1 MSNRAN
7 LGIEVM
13 HKRNAYNFSL
23 DLVAGETIPVATM
36 STTGYAY
43 APVIHAFCL
52 EGAFFMKL

>member
-13 HKRNAYNFSL
+13 HERNAYKFSL
-23 DLVAGETIPVATM
+23 DLVAGEAVPMATI
-36 STTGYAY
+36 
-43 APVIHAFCL
+43 APVIHALCL

>member
-7 LGIEVM
+7 LGIEIM

-23 DLVAGETIPVATM
+23 DLVAGETVPVARM

-43 APVIHAFCL
+43 APVIHALYL
-52 EGAFFMKL
+52 EGAFLMKL